1 MEIPERVIFK
11 NDFIETLTKAQDE
24 LLPEAKRVHM
34 RIQDSRKLHRAVTKA
49 KKNDFPLTVCET
61 FKGRNNR
68 IWKAIITVLSKNLMD
83 INFYTQ
89 VNINGEN
96 FLLKY
101 LNNSPNVKWD
111 VIFPSFFKEYR
122 ELFYHKYFDET
133 LNDQDLIEDFFI
145 FNPMCI
151 PSIYTMDEN
160 MHLRISYDEMAF
172 VELSKGDQLH
182 MYIQKDGVK
191 LGYVRHDLHHYN
203 HFVPYCKIAEKESL
217 KEFYEIAKVLTSE
230 SRYLAIEEENLHYQ
244 FKLDE
249 VCTKD
254 CYMELMSCLA

>member
-1 MEIPERVIFK
+1 MEK
-11 NDFIETLTKAQDE
+11 LDKAQDE

-34 RIQDSRKLHRAVTKA
+34 RVQDSKKLHKAVTTA
-49 KKNDFPLTVCET
+49 KRNDFPLTVCET
-61 FKGRNNR
+61 FKGKNNR
-68 IWKAIITVLSKNLMD
+68 IWKAILTVLSEDLMD
-83 INFYTQ
+83 VNLYTL
-89 VNINGEN
+89 VYINGEN

-151 PSIYTMDEN
+151 SGIHTMDEN
-160 MHLRISYDEMAF
+160 IHLSISFDELAF
-172 VELSKGDQLH
+172 VELSKGDELH
-182 MYIQKDGVK
+182 MSIQKDGVK
-191 LGYVRHDLHHYN
+191 LGYRRYDLHHYN

-217 KEFYEIAKVLTSE
+217 KEFYEIAKILTSE
-230 SRYLAIEEENLHYQ
+230 SQYLVIKEENLHYKI
-244 FKLDE
+244 KLDE
-249 VCTKD
+249 VCTDK
-254 CYMELMSCLA
+254 CYMELMSCVAQCMNLGTNKLGK